1 MLLCP
6 HVASEFVLT
15 ATSRKSRPVP
25 AADLERVILP
35 ARLRAAVDIP
45 IPYMLLGGTRSEEAP
60 RESFREDA
68 QVQVFSQNTW
78 RMNDP
83 PLNIDQSLKRGGNTI
98 TPQKH
103 HAETGHSW
111 PALEVCSPHHDA
123 RCWER
128 NHGALAK
135 TAPVRDRNE
144 ALTVLGERCLCGGP
158 GPVRFFTVA
167 SGLRVKKNLAF
178 LQLRSRFH

>member
-1 MLLCP
+1 
-6 HVASEFVLT
+6 
-15 ATSRKSRPVP
+15 
-25 AADLERVILP
+25 
-35 ARLRAAVDIP
+35 
-45 IPYMLLGGTRSEEAP
+45 MLLGGTRSEEAP

-128 NHGALAK
+128 NHGALTK

-144 ALTVLGERCLCGGP
+144 ALTVLGERCPCGGP

-167 SGLRVKKNLAF
+167 SGLRAATGLF
-178 LQLRSRFH
+178 LSFFHFGTRPKSLESKRTWPFSSSVPASTETTLGVRNRNG